1 MREPAD
7 DPATDPAT
15 APVSVLIVE
24 DQPLLLG
31 TLRASLEATDGITV
45 AGSAG
50 SAEQARSV
58 TAHYDVLLT
67 DISLPGDDGVR
78 LARTAKEQRPELGVL
93 LLSAHAFPS
102 VLAHLDAF
110 SGGWG
115 YLLKDSVTDIEE
127 VARAIR
133 VVADDG
139 VVIDAA
145 LRRRARRGAGTVLE
159 GLSPGQWQLLQAIS
173 GGLSN
178 QAIAEQLHL
187 SPKSVENAIG
197 RLYQR
202 LGLDGTDRTRNA
214 RVEATRLLLR
224 HGLDGA

>member
-1 MREPAD
+1 MGDPAD
-7 DPATDPAT
+7 S
-15 APVSVLIVE
+15 PVSVLIVE

-31 TLRASLEATDGITV
+31 ALRAALESCEGLTV
-45 AGSAG
+45 VGSAG

-58 TAHYDVLLT
+58 TSPYDVLLT

-78 LARTAKEQRPELGVL
+78 LARTAKEQRPDLGVL

-102 VLAHLDAF
+102 VLAHLDGFA
-110 SGGWG
+110 GGWG
-115 YLLKDSVTDIEE
+115 YLLKDSVADVEE

-133 VVADDG
+133 VVANGG
-139 VVIDAA
+139 VIIDAA
-145 LRRRARRGAGTVLE
+145 LPRRPRRGEGTVLE
-159 GLSPGQWQLLQAIS
+159 QLSPGQWQLLQAIS
-173 GGLSN
+173 GGWSN

-187 SPKSVENAIG
+187 TPKSVENAVG

-202 LGLDGTDRTRNA
+202 LGIDGADRTRNA